1 VFIHS
6 HVWVTTAKEELVMN
20 LGVGMIKG
28 WVEGEDR
35 DVKIL
40 VPFPETHL
48 YEARSLLTLLF

>member
-1 VFIHS
+1 
-6 HVWVTTAKEELVMN
+6 MN